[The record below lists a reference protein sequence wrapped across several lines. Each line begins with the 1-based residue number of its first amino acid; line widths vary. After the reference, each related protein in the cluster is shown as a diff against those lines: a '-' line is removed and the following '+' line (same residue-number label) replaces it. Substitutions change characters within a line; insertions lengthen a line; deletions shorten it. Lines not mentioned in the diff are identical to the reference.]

1 MMALT
6 YAPHDLVV
14 GTSDGIDVRF
24 AGVEFEDAPRYV
36 GISAGQPGIHVCLS
50 GVRGDETMSRD
61 VRLERE
67 RQEWAERFKAAGSDQ
82 TEKPP
87 PMPGVAVFERLTGV
101 LSDDVGTEYRRAGG
115 QAAGSG
121 TDWDARWIYTPAPP
135 AEARTLRFE
144 FSVDGEPTGKY
155 CELNLTESHQVIGEA
170 TTP

>member
-24 AGVEFEDAPRYV
+24 AGVELKDAPRYV
-36 GISAGQPGIHVCLS
+36 GISAGQPGIHVYLS

-67 RQEWAERFKAAGSDQ
+67 RQEWLERCEAAGSDQ
-82 TEKPP
+82 AGNPP
-87 PMPGVAVFERLTGV
+87 PMPGIAVLERLTAV
-101 LSDDVGTEYRRAGG
+101 VSDDVGTKYRRAGG

-121 TDWDARWIYTPAPP
+121 TEWDARWIYTPAPP
-135 AEARTLRFE
+135 AKARALRFE

-155 CELNLTESHQVIGEA
+155 CELNLTESR
-170 TTP
+170 